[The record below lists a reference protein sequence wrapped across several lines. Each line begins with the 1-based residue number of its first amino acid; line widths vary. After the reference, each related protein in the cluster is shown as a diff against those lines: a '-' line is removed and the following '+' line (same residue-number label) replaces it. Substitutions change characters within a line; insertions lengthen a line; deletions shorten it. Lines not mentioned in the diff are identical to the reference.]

1 MSCGNGKDE
10 SFIYLMKLII
20 LERYTK
26 SEPEIMEVEV
36 LFIDQGYKC
45 NNEDG
50 QAQNN
55 VLWEMHFIAY
65 AKFIEPSFCIWML
78 LNKKSVKL
86 NHRMVES

>member
-50 QAQNN
+50 QA
-55 VLWEMHFIAY
+55 
-65 AKFIEPSFCIWML
+65 
-78 LNKKSVKL
+78 
-86 NHRMVES
+86 